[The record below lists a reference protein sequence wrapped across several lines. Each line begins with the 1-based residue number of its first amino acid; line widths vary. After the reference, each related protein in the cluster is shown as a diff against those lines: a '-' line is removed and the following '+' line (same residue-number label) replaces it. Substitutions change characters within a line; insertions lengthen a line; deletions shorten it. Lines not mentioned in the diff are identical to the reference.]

1 MNALDADIGPGE
13 AAVRATDAALQQ
25 PMLFVQALKGAPAS
39 VLLALAVTGRFM
51 SHKELQLW
59 TRCGKDQ
66 VTFAL
71 KSLTY
76 LGWAVGRTF
85 RGPWALARPLALPAP
100 DSVGSSNPLKG
111 PSSTSDPLNTTHEEE
126 ILQPSP
132 SRKEL
137 IEAMYAAGIREPTA
151 TELAGL
157 PHVTIEYLQ
166 AHIQASREH
175 GLLIGAAIEAIRLQ
189 APPPHKP
196 DADARLQEVD
206 DMIRRFR
213 ERR

>member
-1 MNALDADIGPGE
+1 MNGLDADMVPGE
-13 AAVRATDAALQQ
+13 SAVPATDAVGQH

-59 TRCGKDQ
+59 TRCGKNQ

-71 KSLTY
+71 QALTH
-76 LGWAVGRTF
+76 LGWVMGRTF
-85 RGPWALARPLALPAP
+85 RGPWALARPLAIPSVDLLDPANP
-100 DSVGSSNPLKG
+100 FKGLSSSSDS
-111 PSSTSDPLNTTHEEE
+111 LNTTQEEE

-132 SRKEL
+132 RKREL
-137 IEAMYAAGIREPTA
+137 IETMYAAGIREPTA
-151 TELAGL
+151 TELAEL
-157 PHVTIEYLQ
+157 PHVTLEYLQ
-166 AHIQASREH
+166 AHIKATREH
-175 GLLIGAAIEAIRLQ
+175 GLLIGAAIQAMRLQ

-196 DADARLQEVD
+196 SADARQQEVD

-213 ERR
+213 EGR